1 MPEGMDEM
9 KQEKRIWQK
18 TQKELLR
25 DLDCREEGLTAVE
38 ARERLATYG
47 PNELRTEKKKNVLLI
62 FLEQFRDLLVV
73 ILLLAAAVSALLGD
87 GESALVILA
96 VVTLNAVLG
105 TVQTVKAA
113 TSLDSLKQMA
123 APTAKVLRDGRVTQ
137 IPGWD
142 VVPGDVVLLEAGDSV
157 CADGRLL
164 ERVPA

>member
-1 MPEGMDEM
+1 MDEM

-73 ILLLAAAVSALLGD
+73 ILLLAAADIPFQLIQTLRQFSSLTLT
-87 GESALVILA
+87 ESLFHAFSR
-96 VVTLNAVLG
+96 
-105 TVQTVKAA
+105 QTK
-113 TSLDSLKQMA
+113 
-123 APTAKVLRDGRVTQ
+123 
-137 IPGWD
+137 
-142 VVPGDVVLLEAGDSV
+142 
-157 CADGRLL
+157 
-164 ERVPA
+164 